1 MMTTKKDELL
11 NFITNSIY
19 YTPVFDEPEQVEEW
33 GDDIEEIED
42 WDEPVDAYP
51 EEEDDEQD
59 TE

>member
-1 MMTTKKDELL
+1 MMTTKRDELL

-33 GDDIEEIED
+33 GDDIEEIEV

>member
-1 MMTTKKDELL
+1 MMTTKRDELL

-51 EEEDDEQD
+51 EEEDD
-59 TE
+59 